1 MEVAK
6 LLDFL
11 TTGQQQFNVL
21 ESALNVSNVRH
32 KVISNNIA
40 NIDTPNFR
48 RSEVI
53 FESYLKNYLDKA
65 EQKDIGDSKKLPIL
79 TTNSRHIND
88 EKQEGQPFLGA
99 VIKKVNNQ
107 IMRTDGNNVDIDIEM
122 ADMAKNTIYYQAVAQ
137 RLNGYFSTL
146 KSVIESR

>member
-1 MEVAK
+1 M
-6 LLDFL
+6 LDFL
-11 TTGQQQFNVL
+11 TGPQHFKVL

-32 KVISNNIA
+32 RVITNNVA
-40 NIDTPNFR
+40 NVDTPNFR

-65 EQKDIGDSKKLPIL
+65 EQKDIGKSKNKLSMS
-79 TTNSRHIND
+79 TTNTRHIND
-88 EKQEGQPFLGA
+88 EKEEDLPFVGA
-99 VIKKVNNQ
+99 IVKKVNKQ
-107 IMRTDGNNVDIDIEM
+107 TMRTDGNNVDIDIEM

-137 RLNGYFSTL
+137 RVNGYFASL

>member
-1 MEVAK
+1 

-11 TTGQQQFNVL
+11 TGPQHFKVL
-21 ESALNVSNVRH
+21 EGALNVSNMRH
-32 KVISNNIA
+32 RVITNNIA
-40 NIDTPNFR
+40 NVDTPNFR

-65 EQKDIGDSKKLPIL
+65 EQKNVNKGKNKLSMS
-79 TTNSRHIND
+79 TTNSRHITEERD
-88 EKQEGQPFLGA
+88 EDLPFVGA
-99 VIKKVNNQ
+99 VVKKINKQ
-107 IMRTDGNNVDIDIEM
+107 TMRTDGNNVDIDIEM

-137 RLNGYFSTL
+137 RVNGYFATL